1 MKKFHTT
8 QKWISA
14 IPVLSSVFVYIFT
27 AIELIRWRAPKS
39 YWIKFISTI
48 ILTPTVCALT
58 LVFVLSGSNHMLSLI
73 CAILILA
80 AGNLLCIYLQE
91 KCAQGKCDIYSE
103 PIPRYF
109 TIVILSVIGF
119 LVLVA
124 AVPMAIM
131 NLETPEHYSDTNGAK
146 DGNLAVI
153 DDAQLEAEASYS
165 ALLFSESQ
173 SGDSTNA
180 EWPYEKCDFDLC
192 RYSSKRLDGVMNAQA
207 TYTDKAAVNLRIDSA
222 LNSGNMEIF
231 ILIDGKIYASVPVGG
246 VEEIRIDNAADKLIL
261 VRVAAECADMSVSI
275 SRTIEQ

>member
-1 MKKFHTT
+1 MKKFYTT

-14 IPVLSSVFVYIFT
+14 IPVLSSVIIYIFT
-27 AIELIRWRAPKS
+27 VIELIRRRAPKS
-39 YWIKFISTI
+39 YWIKFISIT
-48 ILTPTVCALT
+48 ILTPTVCVLT
-58 LVFVLSGSNHMLSLI
+58 LFFVLSGSNYMLSII
-73 CAILILA
+73 CGILILA
-80 AGNLLCIYLQE
+80 VGNLLCIYLQE
-91 KCAQGKCDIYSE
+91 KCALDKCDIYSE

-109 TIVILSVIGF
+109 LIVILCVSGFFVFIAAITLALIG
-119 LVLVA
+119 
-124 AVPMAIM
+124 I
-131 NLETPEHYSDTNGAK
+131 ETPARYSDINGAEN
-146 DGNLAVI
+146 GNLAVI

-165 ALLFSESQ
+165 ALLFSESR

-207 TYTDKAAVNLRIDSA
+207 TYTDKAAVNLQIDSA

-231 ILIDGKIYASVPVGG
+231 ILIDGKIYASVPVGS
-246 VEEIRIDNAADKLIL
+246 VEEIQIDNATDKLIL